1 VSRSFAG
8 KDNILTQS
16 KKGDS
21 MLKKILG
28 VLAAATL
35 MSTAIA
41 GPAQAQETIT
51 AGGASYTFALQQVC
65 TQAYTTHKVT
75 YASVGSGTGKRN
87 FRSGTYDFGG
97 SDSLYGPAEAKPAA
111 FVYVPI
117 LGGPVTISYNLPG
130 VTRVNL
136 TPQIIGDI
144 YLGKITKWNDRQIV
158 AINRTAKLPNLT
170 ITPVYRSDGS
180 GTTFNFTNWLA
191 QKYKAPF
198 RATDAFQNTAG
209 AGALVPGSVAS
220 PQNSGV
226 ATSIKNTLGAMGYVD
241 IADADKA
248 GLTYAHVRNASN
260 QFVKPTIANS
270 KLFIEKQ
277 LLKANGEVVFD
288 YNKRI
293 RGAYDLSLVS
303 YALAPTRLGTSKA
316 AAIADYLS
324 FFVNTC
330 SPQNAAAQGYVAL
343 SGTLLRKANEA
354 IRKIK

>member
-1 VSRSFAG
+1 
-8 KDNILTQS
+8 
-16 KKGDS
+16 
-21 MLKKILG
+21 MLKKMLG

-75 YASVGSGTGKRN
+75 YANVGSGRGKAGFRN
-87 FRSGTYDFGG
+87 GSYDFGG
-97 SDSLYGPAEAKPAA
+97 SDSLFAGTTTDPIPNPPN

-117 LGGPVTISYNLPG
+117 LGGPVTVAYNLPG

-136 TPQIIGDI
+136 TPKIIGDI
-144 YLGKITKWNDRQIV
+144 YLGNIRKWNDKAIV
-158 AINRTAKLPNLT
+158 AINKTAKLPDLT

-198 RATDAFQNTAG
+198 KATDTFQNTAG
-209 AGALVPGSVAS
+209 SGALVPGSVAS

-226 ATSIKNTLGAMGYVD
+226 ATSIRNTPGAMGYVD

-248 GLTYAHVRNASN
+248 GLPYAHVQNASN
-260 QFVKPTIANS
+260 QFIKPTIANS
-270 KLFIEKQ
+270 KLFIERQ
-277 LLKANGEVVFD
+277 LLKANGQVVFD
-288 YNKRI
+288 YNMKV

-303 YALAPTRLGTSKA
+303 YGLAPTKLGTSKA

-330 SPQNAAAQGYVAL
+330 APQNAAAQGYVAL

-354 IRKIK
+354 IKKIK